1 MSEYERADRATKSFV
16 EDLRRY
22 LMSCN
27 GIDEVGPVFESGN
40 AGPGEPAWT
49 VEATD
54 DQGRVFNVEVFG
66 PWVAEEDE

>member
-1 MSEYERADRATKSFV
+1 MSEYTRIDRATRSFT
-16 EDLRRY
+16 EDIRRY

-27 GIDEVGPVFESGN
+27 AIVEVGPVFESGN
-40 AGPGEPAWT
+40 AGEGEPAWT

-66 PWVAEEDE
+66 PFVEA